1 MFTRYSLITICAL
14 SAGYSLLQGSQSP
27 VFAAARPAQRTVQ
40 SAAPVRTLF
49 GPPTQ
54 KLASHQLGAG
64 AVHVYPL
71 SLKAGER
78 VEIIA
83 DQDGVD
89 LQAALFDPAGQHLF
103 TVDNPTGTKGPE
115 RLLWVAE
122 IAGQYHIEISCSKDS
137 PSGIYRIWIKDE
149 GPATAQDKTDASA
162 ERLFYQAAALQKQ
175 RAFEPAQEAFQKA
188 ATLWGQEG
196 NLDRQADALAR
207 LGGIYIG
214 RFAWKEALESFDQAR
229 SLYRRLQRGADEG
242 RMDDS
247 IGFVQENLFDLT
259 SAQESYRQGLECGE
273 RSRDQS
279 VIATSLQNL
288 GSTLRKQGRTSEALR
303 MLDQAQAAWK
313 GLNAIEE
320 ARTLTSMGEA
330 FVAVGEW
337 AQARERYQQA
347 LVVLGSG
354 KHPETRALVLM
365 GTGNLYVKIGE
376 LDQARRY
383 YGMALKI
390 QQHEGL
396 FNDMAVSLVGLATAL
411 LNARR
416 PQEALEP
423 YRKAL
428 KIFEK
433 KRDVKGQATI
443 WLDLGWTY
451 ARLNRERD
459 ARMSFERA
467 MKLTQ
472 KRDLNVAAGATL
484 GLAQLEEAGGNPI
497 AARRQAEAAVRYV
510 ESLRAAQGSD
520 FQVPFLATEQE
531 VYDAL
536 IEIILE
542 EQSLHPSAGYDAQAF
557 RVSEQY
563 RSRGLLDRIS
573 AAARSKAS
581 PSSLPILSLREIQAS
596 VLDPDTLLLE
606 YHLGEKAS
614 HLWVVGSSSYHVFK
628 LPSRQKVEELSNK
641 FYRLVTTT
649 KGRQGN
655 WRVIQAAREL
665 AHALL
670 DPAIPWLGR
679 KRLLISAPETLQ
691 EIPIGALPDPTVNNP
706 SLGTSAWPQPMI
718 VEHEVVRIPSGSVLA
733 ALRERAAHRAR
744 PRGRLAFVGDAV
756 TSERDERLAGAPG
769 FPPLGSAGKPPSFF
783 DDYPRLNSTE
793 DEGNAILKEAGQR
806 DVLGIFGFEAT
817 RKLVI
822 SGQLEGYQT
831 LHFAT
836 HGRLGNTGRP
846 ALVLSMWG
854 RDGKPINGFLED
866 ADIYA
871 LDLPADLVVLS
882 ACDTGL
888 GESIPGEGLVG
899 LSQAFLGAGATRVM
913 ISLWPVYDLETSQL
927 MVNFYHEYYS
937 SGLSP
942 SEALRKAQ
950 IAMWNAPDRNTP
962 FYWGAFET
970 EGDWQWVRDPR

>member
-1 MFTRYSLITICAL
+1 MLARNSLIAIFAL

-27 VFAAARPAQRTVQ
+27 VSAAARPAQRTVQ
-40 SAAPVRTLF
+40 SAPPVRTLF

-71 SLKAGER
+71 PLRADER

-122 IAGQYHIEISCSKDS
+122 IAGQYRIEISCSKDS
-137 PSGIYRIWIKDE
+137 PSGTYRIWIKDE
-149 GPATAQDKTDASA
+149 GSATPKDKTDASA

-175 RAFEPAQEAFQKA
+175 GASEPAQAAFQEA
-188 ATLWGQEG
+188 ASRWKKEG
-196 NLDRQADALAR
+196 NQDRQADALDR
-207 LGGIYIG
+207 LGSIDLD
-214 RFAWKEALESFDQAR
+214 RSAWKEALESFDQAR
-229 SLYRRLQRGADEG
+229 SLYQRLRRGADEG
-242 RMDDS
+242 RVDNN
-247 IGFVQENLFDLT
+247 IGAIQEKLSDLV

-288 GSTLRKQGRTSEALR
+288 GSTLRKQGRASEALR

-313 GLNAIEE
+313 GLNTIEE
-320 ARTLTSMGEA
+320 ARTLTSMGEV
-330 FVAVGEW
+330 FVAAGKW
-337 AQARERYQQA
+337 AQAREKYQQA
-347 LVVLGSG
+347 LVVLGPG
-354 KHPETRALVLM
+354 KYPETKAWVLM
-365 GTGNLYVKIGE
+365 GTGGLYVKIGE
-376 LDQARRY
+376 LGQARRY
-383 YGMALKI
+383 FEAALKI
-390 QQHEGL
+390 QQQRGL
-396 FNDMAVSLVGLATAL
+396 VNQMAVSLGGLATVL
-411 LNARR
+411 LNAKR
-416 PQEALEP
+416 PQEALEL
-423 YRKAL
+423 YRKVL
-428 KIFEK
+428 RILEK
-433 KRDVKGQATI
+433 NKDIRGQANI
-443 WLDLGWTY
+443 CLDLGWTY
-451 ARLNRERD
+451 ARLNRTKE

-467 MKLTQ
+467 MRLTQ
-472 KRDLNVAAGATL
+472 KQDLSVAAGATL
-484 GLAQLEEAGGNPI
+484 GLGRLEEARGNPI
-497 AARRQAEAAVRYV
+497 AARSQAEAAVRYV
-510 ESLRAAQGSD
+510 ESQRAAKGSD
-520 FQVPFLATEQE
+520 FQVSFLATEQK

-536 IEIILE
+536 IEITFE
-542 EQSLHPSAGYDAQAF
+542 EQSLYPTARYDAQAL

-573 AAARSKAS
+573 AAAKSK
-581 PSSLPILSLREIQAS
+581 SSLSALPILSLREIQAS

-606 YHLGEKAS
+606 YHLGEKTS
-614 HLWVVGSSSYHVFK
+614 HLWVVGSSSYQVFK
-628 LPSRQKVEELSNK
+628 LPPRQKMEELIKK

-655 WRVIQAAREL
+655 WEVIQAAREL
-665 AHALL
+665 SHALL
-670 DPAIPWLGR
+670 GPAVPWLGR
-679 KRLLISAPETLQ
+679 KRLLISTPEALQ
-691 EIPIGALPDPTVNNP
+691 AVPLGALPDPSVTDP
-706 SLGTSAWPQPMI
+706 SPGINAWPQPLI

-744 PRGRLAFVGDAV
+744 PPGRLAFVGDAV
-756 TSERDERLAGAPG
+756 TSERDERLAGVPG
-769 FPPLGSAGKPPSFF
+769 FSPMGSSGKPPSLF
-783 DDYPRLNSTE
+783 DDYPRLSYTE
-793 DEGNAILKEAGQR
+793 DEGNAILREAGQR
-806 DVLGIFGFEAT
+806 DVLGLFGFEAT

-822 SGQLEGYQT
+822 SGQLKAYQT

-846 ALVLSMWG
+846 ALVLSMWN
-854 RDGKPINGFLED
+854 RDGKPIDGFLE
-866 ADIYA
+866 ASDIYA

-899 LSQAFLGAGATRVM
+899 LPQAFLGAGATRVM
-913 ISLWPVYDLETSQL
+913 ISLWPVDDFATSQL
-927 MVNFYHEYYS
+927 MEGFYHEYYS
-937 SGLSP
+937 NDLSP

-950 IAMWNAPDRNTP
+950 IAMWKASVRNTP
-962 FYWGAFET
+962 FYWGAFEI